1 MLLSLDGTL
10 VVQIVNFVVFLLILN
25 AIFLKPVGKAIA
37 ERRAYINGI
46 AADIEQFE
54 TDIKSLRAQAEEA
67 RAAARREAD
76 AALAQARS
84 EAQKTASALL
94 AERAEEAAAIAHQAQ
109 ATVQLELA
117 QARSHEKELVD
128 QLARTML
135 ERALG
140 PEVAA

>member
-10 VVQIVNFVVFLLILN
+10 VVQIVNLVVFLLILN
-25 AIFLKPVGKAIA
+25 AIFLKPVGRAIA

-76 AALAQARS
+76 ATFAQFRA
-84 EAQKTASALL
+84 EAQRTAAALL
-94 AERAEEAAAIAHQAQ
+94 AERAEEASAIAQQAQ

-117 QARSHEKELVD
+117 QARAHEPELVD
-128 QLARTML
+128 QLAQTML
-135 ERALG
+135 QRALG
-140 PEVAA
+140 AEVTA